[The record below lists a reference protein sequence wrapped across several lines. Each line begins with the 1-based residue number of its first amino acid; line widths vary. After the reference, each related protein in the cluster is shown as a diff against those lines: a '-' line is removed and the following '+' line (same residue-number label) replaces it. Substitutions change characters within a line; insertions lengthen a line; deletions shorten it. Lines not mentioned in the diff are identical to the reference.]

1 METVSPWL
9 VFCRDARRER
19 AEKPRRAGVGPER
32 GNHFGRAE
40 VFRPLAPPA
49 ATTEAA
55 RGGGTAKRRARRSR
69 GRHSF
74 PARVA
79 ASRESRA
86 GRPRC
91 AARRKRPPR
100 EGSRC
105 RERRA
110 CRMRARLTGRYG
122 GWSGAKVEK
131 RESRQRGSVD
141 ARLGESENLSKPF
154 PKKCYGG
161 HSAESGTGYRTGNR
175 PSAKTT
181 ANSQA

>member
-1 METVSPWL
+1 MPIGAALSKGEEAKRREEDATYPAL
-9 VFCRDARRER
+9 VLEAGNNSRPVARRER
-19 AEKPRRAGVGPER
+19 AEEPGREGVEPER
-32 GNHFGRAE
+32 GNHFGRAK

-49 ATTEAA
+49 ATTETA

-110 CRMRARLTGRYG
+110 RRTRARFTGR
-122 GWSGAKVEK
+122 
-131 RESRQRGSVD
+131 
-141 ARLGESENLSKPF
+141 
-154 PKKCYGG
+154 
-161 HSAESGTGYRTGNR
+161 
-175 PSAKTT
+175 
-181 ANSQA
+181 